1 MNIQLIETHGPVIQ
15 NNQEYN
21 GRSQK
26 SMKAKGLR
34 SSKFSGT
41 NMSNV
46 TSEPDNVAR
55 DPESK
60 QGNVIVNISNIASR
74 KNGH

>member
-1 MNIQLIETHGPVIQ
+1 
-15 NNQEYN
+15 
-21 GRSQK
+21 
-26 SMKAKGLR
+26 MKAKGLR
-34 SSKFSGT
+34 SSKFSAT

-55 DPESK
+55 DPASK
-60 QGNVIVNISNIASR
+60 QGNVIVNISNIAR